1 MANEIGLPRGAR
13 QYLETRQLRLEQLDP
28 MLRFMKVNQIDGEE
42 AALEFLLRQPDFLTL
57 WLDAEVA
64 DRVARE
70 VN

>member
-1 MANEIGLPRGAR
+1 MANEIALPHGAKR
-13 QYLETRQLRLEQLDP
+13 YLETRQLTLELLDP

-42 AALEFLLRQPDFLTL
+42 AALEFLPRQPDYLSL

-64 DRVARE
+64 DRIASE

>member
-13 QYLETRQLRLEQLDP
+13 QYLETRQLTLEQLDP

-42 AALEFLLRQPDFLTL
+42 AALEFLLRQPDFFSL